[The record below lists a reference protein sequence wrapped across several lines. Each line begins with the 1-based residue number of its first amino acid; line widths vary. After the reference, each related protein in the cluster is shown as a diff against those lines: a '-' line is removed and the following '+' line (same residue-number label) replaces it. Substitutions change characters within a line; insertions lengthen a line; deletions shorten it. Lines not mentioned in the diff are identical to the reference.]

1 MAERFAD
8 NDALRA
14 YEQKRT
20 AQDLAARI
28 AQAEASGVDWT
39 KSLSDQDLVN
49 VFGDPGTSAGNL
61 TTFGQARSARDPRRS
76 SGQVVEQP
84 DGTILLTNVG
94 STAPPPRKAMPP
106 TPSASVRTAPAKAT
120 TPSTARPA
128 LSSPTSP
135 GESPVSPAERGA
147 PVTVTA
153 TPKATPSVRYTPS
166 PRRKR
171 TPYQAGASAQEG
183 FAENAGEVLIDA
195 ALSGPAEAIYK
206 VATGVTPSV
215 KEALDVV
222 LPPGGLQFVEGVQSI
237 YETDQSKRV
246 DQSLRYSAQATG
258 YAFDALQPS
267 TSKQL
272 SPEQLK
278 GLYDDGVITE
288 AAYKA
293 ASGGQ

>member
-1 MAERFAD
+1 M
-8 NDALRA
+8 
-14 YEQKRT
+14 
-20 AQDLAARI
+20 
-28 AQAEASGVDWT
+28 
-39 KSLSDQDLVN
+39 
-49 VFGDPGTSAGNL
+49 
-61 TTFGQARSARDPRRS
+61 
-76 SGQVVEQP
+76 
-84 DGTILLTNVG
+84 
-94 STAPPPRKAMPP
+94 
-106 TPSASVRTAPAKAT
+106 
-120 TPSTARPA
+120 
-128 LSSPTSP
+128 
-135 GESPVSPAERGA
+135 SPAERGA